1 MESYLAQFWKF
12 WLSIFLRLDWVS
24 RTVTPDERLCRF
36 SFEKR
41 YMRGSISP
49 AAFMPPKTGGTPV
62 YRTSGCTEKRVWLL
76 GFLYVERKRRDSAK
90 ILGRADI
97 SADAALREELKIRPR
112 LSPHPR
118 HAELTNWPDDKPPQK
133 DKAVALAQ
141 ATSIYIRPPSDRL

>member
-12 WLSIFLRLDWVS
+12 WLSIFLRAEWVS
-24 RTVTPDERLCRF
+24 RKTSPDERISRF
-36 SFEKR
+36 IFDKR
-41 YMRGSISP
+41 YARKGVHLQV
-49 AAFMPPKTGGTPV
+49 FMPPKRGCTSV

-76 GFLYVERKRRDSAK
+76 GLLYVERKRRDSAK